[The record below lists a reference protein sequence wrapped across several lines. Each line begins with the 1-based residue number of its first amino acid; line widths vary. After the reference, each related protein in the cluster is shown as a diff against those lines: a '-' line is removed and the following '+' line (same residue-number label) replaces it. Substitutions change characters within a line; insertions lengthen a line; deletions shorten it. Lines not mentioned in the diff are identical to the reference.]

1 MLHVRIA
8 ASLDSLPEV
17 SRFAQEAA
25 AAAALESGSAYRL
38 RLALVELVTNTIT
51 HGYEGTASPAPID
64 LTAEIDD
71 QTLTVTIEDAGKPFD
86 PTKAKAP
93 PNEPMDERQLGGYG
107 VFLALTGVDR
117 FRYEYATGRNRN
129 VLSVNRSAVPTAK
142 R

>member
-1 MLHVRIA
+1 MLHVTIA
-8 ASLDSLPEV
+8 ASLDSLSEV

-51 HGYEGTASPAPID
+51 YGYEGAISPPPID
-64 LTAEIDD
+64 LRAETDD
-71 QTLTVTIEDAGKPFD
+71 QTLTVAIEDFGKPFD
-86 PTKAKAP
+86 PTKAEP
-93 PNEPMDERQLGGYG
+93 PPSESMDERKLGGYG

-117 FRYEYATGRNRN
+117 FRYERAEDRNRN
-129 VLSVNRSAVPTAK
+129 VLTINRPTVPSAN